1 MVSSELLINFDK
13 SEQNT
18 TYLADAII
26 NMINSSTPV
35 LEM

>member
-13 SEQNT
+13 SKQNK

-26 NMINSSTPV
+26 NMINSSIPV
-35 LEM
+35 LKM